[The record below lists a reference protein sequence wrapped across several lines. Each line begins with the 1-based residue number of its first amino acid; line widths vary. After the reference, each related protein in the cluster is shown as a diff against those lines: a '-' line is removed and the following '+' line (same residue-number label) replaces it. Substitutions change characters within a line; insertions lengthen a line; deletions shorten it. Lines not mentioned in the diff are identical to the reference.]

1 MSSEPLPGCYHPV
14 KGSSRLAIS
23 PPLPGP
29 YLQVS
34 GLHGAYAVCVV
45 GSRAVSIG
53 VLMAKSGAITVQG
66 LLLPTRSE
74 NGLL

>member
-23 PPLPGP
+23 PPLPGANP
-29 YLQVS
+29 VAA
-34 GLHGAYAVCVV
+34 GLLGANAIGVV
-45 GSRAVSIG
+45 GRRPVSIEW
-53 VLMAKSGAITVQG
+53 VMAYSGAIAR
-66 LLLPTRSE
+66 LLPTRSE